1 MNLASDIQ
9 PASVLFGAA
18 ISSPP
23 EGSKAE
29 GDGDGDFDQLKGQ
42 FLASLNHE
50 LRTPLSGVLGM
61 TDLLIET
68 SLSEEQH
75 EYVGTIRECAS
86 QLLEA
91 LNTLLDFSALSAGH
105 SHAQHVEFALPA
117 LLESVAIDGEIRS
130 GAKGLRFA
138 RHWDANLPE
147 SVIGDERYLRQ
158 VLQHLVRNA
167 VKFTTRGEVGLAAR
181 IDTTSGVSRLVASI
195 QDTGIGIPQDKL
207 RLIFQAFRQLDSGL
221 ARSYHGL
228 GLGLALSDKLIRLMG
243 GDITVDSTVGKGT
256 NFILS
261 VPLIVP
267 SLTLKSSTTAASSA
281 RRARI
286 LVVED
291 NKIAQRVVAHI
302 LDKIDCEVLF
312 ADDGERGVQ
321 MAKLCDVDLILM
333 DLQMPGMD
341 GFTAAR
347 AIRALP
353 ACAEIPMVALTANYS
368 DEHRA
373 TCRQIGMQGFLSK
386 PIQREELFKTIE
398 QLLAASTL
406 SASSPAG
413 VTTAAS

>member
-1 MNLASDIQ
+1 MRLASDIQ

-18 ISSPP
+18 VNSTT
-23 EGSKAE
+23 EGGKP
-29 GDGDGDFDQLKGQ
+29 DGDFDQLKGQ

-105 SHAQHVEFALPA
+105 SQAQHVEFALPA

-130 GAKGLRFA
+130 GAKGLRLV
-138 RHWDANLPE
+138 RHWEENLPE

-167 VKFTTRGEVGLAAR
+167 VKFTSRGEVGLSAR
-181 IDTTSGVSRLVASI
+181 IDTSVDTPRLIASI
-195 QDTGIGIPQDKL
+195 CDTGIGIPQDKL

-228 GLGLALSDKLIRLMG
+228 GLGLALSDKLVRLMG
-243 GDITVDSTVGKGT
+243 GDISVESTVGQGT
-256 NFILS
+256 TFTLS

-267 SLTLKSSTTAASSA
+267 SLTLKSSGSSTASSG

-302 LDKIDCEVLF
+302 LDKIECEVIF

-353 ACAEIPMVALTANYS
+353 ACANIPIVALTANYS

-373 TCRQIGMQGFLSK
+373 MCRQIGMQGFLSK

-398 QLLAASTL
+398 HILTS
-406 SASSPAG
+406 SALTAP
-413 VTTAAS
+413 TAAAF